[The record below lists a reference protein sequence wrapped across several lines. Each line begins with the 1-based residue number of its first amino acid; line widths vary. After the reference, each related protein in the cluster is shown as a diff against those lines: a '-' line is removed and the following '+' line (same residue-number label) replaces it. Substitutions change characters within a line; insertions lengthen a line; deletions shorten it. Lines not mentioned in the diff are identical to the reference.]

1 MTYSQLPLLL
11 HSEGY
16 LSAEGLQRYERQ
28 SNQSQRSPHQRHCEL
43 LKVADISDDNLCHL
57 IADRLSYPTVELSL
71 VDRKQFTQWCELADL
86 CLEHL
91 AIPIL
96 YKNGNI
102 CIAAVDPTL
111 KEIEQNYQFA
121 LQQPVQVGVCT
132 LKSLAQCYQTA
143 FERPLNVSLD
153 SVGLTATQKPMTSHA
168 QLTNRD
174 DQSPVSQYITHLLL
188 DAHQQGCS
196 DIHFEPY
203 QSRFRIRYRVDGMLR
218 DVPNPA
224 QTITARLISRLKI
237 MANLD
242 IAQQRVPQDGRIA
255 IELAEKVNAEY
266 RVSTLPTLWGEKVVL
281 RSTQTQTPLQLTQ
294 LGLNVQQVQVLKD
307 ALTKPQGMI
316 LITGPTGSGK
326 TQTLYAAL
334 RFLNQSHRNIST
346 AEDPIEMQLDGINQ
360 LQLHSGVGLDYHQ
373 ALRAFLR
380 QDPDVIMIGEIRD
393 NDTAL
398 AAIKASQTGHLLLST
413 LHTNSALETITRLVN
428 LGIKP
433 YNLAA
438 SLSVIIAQRLL
449 RLLCTECKQPQVM
462 NQQMREILNHAD
474 ADATTLFQAN
484 PMGCSHCHLGY
495 KGRIAIFE
503 FLLVDAS
510 IKRELLSTQHLLPGE
525 AVIEQAC
532 ISTLMSSGLELIAKG
547 LTSYSE
553 LKRIV
558 SEY

>member
-1 MTYSQLPLLL
+1 M
-11 HSEGY
+11 
-16 LSAEGLQRYERQ
+16 
-28 SNQSQRSPHQRHCEL
+28 
-43 LKVADISDDNLCHL
+43 
-57 IADRLSYPTVELSL
+57 
-71 VDRKQFTQWCELADL
+71 
-86 CLEHL
+86 
-91 AIPIL
+91 
-96 YKNGNI
+96 
-102 CIAAVDPTL
+102 
-111 KEIEQNYQFA
+111 
-121 LQQPVQVGVCT
+121 GVCT
-132 LKSLAQCYQTA
+132 LKSLADSYQAA
-143 FERPLNVSLD
+143 FDRPLSVSLD
-153 SVGLTATQKPMTSHA
+153 SVGSTATKKPITSNA
-168 QLTNRD
+168 QLANTD
-174 DQSPVSQYITHLLL
+174 DQSPVSQYITHLLF

-218 DVPNPA
+218 EVPNPA

-346 AEDPIEMQLDGINQ
+346 AEDPIEMQLDGVNQ
-360 LQLHSGVGLDYHQ
+360 LQLHSGVGLDYHH

-393 NDTAL
+393 NDTAM

-413 LHTNSALETITRLVN
+413 LHTNSALETITRLIN

-449 RLLCTECKQPQVM
+449 RLLCPECKKPQAI
-462 NQQMREILNHAD
+462 NQQIIEQRIHIVAD
-474 ADATTLFQAN
+474 AMTLYQAN
-484 PMGCSHCHLGY
+484 PNGCPHCHLGY

-532 ISTLMSSGLELIAKG
+532 ISTLMSSGLELVAKG